1 MDIMAI
7 NILEA
12 EKDMSSD
19 KGSTI
24 CAKKDEYKQMHNKTY
39 FNEMAKCQRKNP
51 KIYKRGDKGKLTISH
66 RGFLEQYNNSFKLLR
81 KSNVQPRILYP
92 ARLPSEE
99 DKSQDCSDVQG
110 LLISHL
116 TERMC

>member
-19 KGSTI
+19 KGSTT

-39 FNEMAKCQRKNP
+39 FNEMAKCQRKKP
-51 KIYKRGDKGKLTISH
+51 KICKREEIKANLLSVT
-66 RGFLEQYNNSFKLLR
+66 RGSWNNIIIH
-81 KSNVQPRILYP
+81 SN
-92 ARLPSEE
+92 
-99 DKSQDCSDVQG
+99 C
-110 LLISHL
+110 
-116 TERMC
+116 